1 MQPRIPSQVGD
12 PAWEVSRFFP
22 PQGMWREA
30 DYFRLHTNQMVEL
43 VAGRLDVL
51 PTPTWL
57 HQLIVDFLLTLIKD
71 HLKDQRIPGVVLF
84 APLPIRLF
92 EGTIREPD
100 LLFVRPEHIPVAPDN
115 YPKRI
120 DLAVEVVS
128 EGTEARERDY
138 VDKRVDYAKA
148 RVPEYWIV
156 DPEMHKVTI
165 LVLEGDEYRVA
176 CECGPGQL
184 AQSQLFSGLGID
196 VDAILKLGAK

>member
-1 MQPRIPSQVGD
+1 
-12 PAWEVSRFFP
+12 
-22 PQGMWREA
+22 MWREA